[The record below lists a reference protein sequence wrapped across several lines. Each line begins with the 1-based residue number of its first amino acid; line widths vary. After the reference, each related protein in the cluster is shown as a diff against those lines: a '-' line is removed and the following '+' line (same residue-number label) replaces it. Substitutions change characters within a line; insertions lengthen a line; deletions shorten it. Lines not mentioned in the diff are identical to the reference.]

1 MEVKR
6 LIKEELKHARYERQL
21 KFRAVVPEATLLR
34 LDAEELGST
43 THEDH
48 YYRPKRGAKSAE
60 MIRVRVEG
68 GERLLFTYRE
78 GARHGRG
85 HMATHAII
93 DEQRLRALEQDH
105 EEVLTVHK
113 RRTIYLYKGIVI
125 NLDDVERLGS
135 FIELELKSDKDF
147 RAAQALLAKLGL
159 AERDAIPLTYFE
171 LALRNFP
178 PHERLLAAV
187 HARFGSYAFGISSAV
202 LTTLGIIVGLNAAT
216 ASRMAVIAG
225 IVGVAVA
232 DSCSD
237 ALGMYAAK
245 RSERGV
251 TARAALRGALAT
263 LLGKAL
269 FTMSFI
275 VPFLFL
281 DFIPALVASL
291 VWGGVLLAF
300 VNVQIAFVQQAPI
313 VRTVA
318 RNIFFA
324 IAIVALSY
332 YAGTL
337 VAMLG

>member
-1 MEVKR
+1 MEVQR

-34 LDAEELGST
+34 LGAKELGT
-43 THEDH
+43 TSHEDH
-48 YYRPKRGAKSAE
+48 YYRPKRGARTAE

-68 GERLLFTYRE
+68 GERLLFTYRD
-78 GARHGRG
+78 GVRRGQG
-85 HMATHAII
+85 HMAAHAII

-113 RRTIYLYKGIVI
+113 RRTIYLYKNIVI
-125 NLDDVERLGS
+125 NLDAVERLGS
-135 FIELELKSDKDF
+135 FVELELKNDKDLH
-147 RAAQALLAKLGL
+147 AAQLLLPKLGL
-159 AERDAIPLTYFE
+159 VERDALPLTYFE

-216 ASRMAVIAG
+216 ASRTAVIAG

-281 DFIPALVASL
+281 DFIPALIASL

-300 VNVQIAFVQQAPI
+300 VNVQIAFVQQTPI
-313 VRTVA
+313 PRTVA
-318 RNIFFA
+318 RNILFA
-324 IAIVALSY
+324 VLIVALSY

-337 VAMLG
+337 VAMWG